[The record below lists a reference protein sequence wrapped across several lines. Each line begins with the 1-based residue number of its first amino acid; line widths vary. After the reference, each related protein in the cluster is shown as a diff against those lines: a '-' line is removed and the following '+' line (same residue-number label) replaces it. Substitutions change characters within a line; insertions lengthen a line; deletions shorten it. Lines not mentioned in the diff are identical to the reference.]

1 MTPAAPV
8 ITIPGRESSN
18 GSNALRRCE
27 SLTAKWCARTKVE
40 RTNRI
45 PCSPAMRK
53 AIIRGHGTTRGRPWA
68 ALRHERRRG
77 EDRLGAA
84 GRSGG
89 RSRSEGGGGD
99 GGGRGLP
106 EHGLRGLDRIGLE
119 GGDRAGLGRDANLG

>member
-27 SLTAKWCARTKVE
+27 SLTAKWCARTKEE
-40 RTNRI
+40 RRNRI

-53 AIIRGHGTTRGRPWA
+53 AIIRGHGATRGRPWA

-77 EDRLGAA
+77 EDRLGQAA
-84 GRSGG
+84 RSGG
-89 RSRSEGGGGD
+89 GSRSEGGGG
-99 GGGRGLP
+99 GRGVP
-106 EHGLRGLDRIGLE
+106 EHGLRRLDRIGRE
-119 GGDRAGLGRDANLG
+119 GGDRAVLGGDANRGC